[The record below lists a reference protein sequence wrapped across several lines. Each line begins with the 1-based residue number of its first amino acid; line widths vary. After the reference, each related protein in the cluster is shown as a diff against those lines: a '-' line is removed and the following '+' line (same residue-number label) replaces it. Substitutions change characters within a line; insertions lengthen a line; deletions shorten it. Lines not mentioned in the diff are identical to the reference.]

1 MPLHKTKGALGRC
14 PIVAQQAPGGWS
26 GDSDLQVVR
35 CREKLKDM
43 YTGFCKDYPI
53 VTIEDPFDQ
62 DDWDATAAFTAEGV
76 CQVWRT
82 LSSALT
88 ETSLQVFVSNNRT
101 EHMLPTSQGYIVSC
115 AVVQSAN

>member
-1 MPLHKTKGALGRC
+1 MSTHKGQSLGAERGCAAEGMR
-14 PIVAQQAPGGWS
+14 V
-26 GDSDLQVVR
+26 GDEYRLC

-76 CQVWRT
+76 CQVP
-82 LSSALT
+82 
-88 ETSLQVFVSNNRT
+88 
-101 EHMLPTSQGYIVSC
+101 HP
-115 AVVQSAN
+115 

>member
-1 MPLHKTKGALGRC
+1 M
-14 PIVAQQAPGGWS
+14 W
-26 GDSDLQVVR
+26 

-76 CQVWRT
+76 CQVRFKHLCCT
-82 LSSALT
+82 EALHPVLYA
-88 ETSLQVFVSNNRT
+88 ECC
-101 EHMLPTSQGYIVSC
+101 HC
-115 AVVQSAN
+115 AVSLSTGA